1 MTVIMAAWSVFRA
14 SRVARFILA
23 AGAIALAVLTF
34 GAMQRRKG
42 REDLRADQLED
53 RVEREERGR
62 AAAAAVQRESAEW
75 TPQEQL
81 DHIRG
86 NDGRWE

>member
-1 MTVIMAAWSVFRA
+1 MAALWAAFRA
-14 SRVARFILA
+14 SSLFRY
-23 AGAIALAVLTF
+23 GALAL
-34 GAMQRRKG
+34 GALLAFWAALARARRKG